1 MSHAPRPE
9 RDHLILAVSY
19 WPTGATNSGW
29 RSRSSYTGGIFDPG
43 LLAETARLAER
54 GVFDYFFWGNT
65 EDSSNANPGGV
76 VRNAFQLNGFT
87 AAAHLAGLTSR
98 IGLVASVNT
107 TYSDPYLTAQ
117 LASNVDHL
125 SRGRFGVNFV
135 AGAPGGAAHRNFGHA
150 ERPDHA
156 DAYTRANEYLEVF
169 TRLQDSWSDDW
180 FVGDKERGRLFAPEA
195 AEPIDFVGEH
205 FRVAGPLNAPRSP
218 QGRVPILHAGTSQ
231 ESFELGA
238 RYADVR
244 FSPYASVEWNRRYA
258 QDQRELAV
266 RQGRSPEDYA
276 FVVGANIYVAETRAR
291 ARELFEEVQAGL
303 VERFSPALVARHLG
317 IEADRVRAQSR
328 VAAALDIDELPAGGT
343 ARALLDDFARI
354 TGDYDFTFDDLFRF
368 AANKKNFPVVVG
380 DPGDVADWIEE
391 GYVSGA
397 FDGVKVFPPFM
408 RSAFG
413 DFVDFVV
420 PELQR
425 RGIAR
430 SSYTSDTLRGH
441 LGLPR
446 PAVLRRRAE
455 ADGSASGVA
464 ATGGAKAGAT
474 TGGSSAEAGAPA
486 PPAPAPELQGV
497 NA

>member
-1 MSHAPRPE
+1 MTHSPRPD

-29 RSRSSYTGGIFDPG
+29 RSASAYNGGVFDPN

-76 VRNAFQLNGFT
+76 IRNAFQLNGFT
-87 AAAHLAGLTSR
+87 AAAYLAGLTSR
-98 IGLVASVNT
+98 IGLIASVNT

-117 LASNVDHL
+117 FASNIDHL

-135 AGAPGGAAHRNFGHA
+135 AGAPGGAAYRNFGYA
-150 ERPDHA
+150 ERPDHC
-156 DAYTRANEYLEVF
+156 DAYDRANEYLEVF

-180 FVGDKERGRLFAPEA
+180 FVGDKEAGRLFAPEA
-195 AEPIDFVGEH
+195 AAPIDFEGRH

-218 QGRVPILHAGTSQ
+218 QGRVPVVHAGTSP

-244 FSPYASVEWNRRYA
+244 FSPFASIAWNRNYA
-258 QDQRELAV
+258 RTHRELAAQ
-266 RQGRSPEDYA
+266 QGRNPAEYA
-276 FVVGANIYVAETRAR
+276 FVVGANIYVADTRAR
-291 ARELFEEVQAGL
+291 ARELFNEVQANL
-303 VERFSPALVARHLG
+303 VERFSAGLIARQLG
-317 IEADRVRAQSR
+317 IEPERIHPNARVGTE
-328 VAAALDIDELPAGGT
+328 LDIERLPVDGT
-343 ARALLDDFARI
+343 ARGLLDEFASI
-354 TGDYDFTFDDLFRF
+354 TGDYGFTFDELFRF

-380 DPGDVADWIEE
+380 DPKHVADWIEE
-391 GYVSGA
+391 GYGSGA

-408 RSAFG
+408 RSGFG

-430 SSYTSDTLRGH
+430 TEYTSETLRGH

-446 PAVLRRRAE
+446 PAVLRRPLDVPTGHAE
-455 ADGSASGVA
+455 PVETPES
-464 ATGGAKAGAT
+464 
-474 TGGSSAEAGAPA
+474 
-486 PPAPAPELQGV
+486 PELQGV

>member
-1 MSHAPRPE
+1 MPHAARPD

-29 RSRSSYTGGIFDPG
+29 RVRSADNSGIFDPG

-54 GVFDYFFWGNT
+54 GIFDYFFWGNT

-76 VRNAFQLNGFT
+76 IRNAFQLNGF
-87 AAAHLAGLTSR
+87 AAAAYLAGLTSR

-135 AGAPGGAAHRNFGHA
+135 AGAPGGAAHRNFGHG

-156 DAYTRANEYLEVF
+156 DAYSRAGEYLEVF

-180 FVGDKERGRLFAPEA
+180 FVGDKQRGELFAPEA

-205 FRVAGPLNAPRSP
+205 FSVAGPLNAPRSP
-218 QGRVPILHAGTSQ
+218 QGRVPILHAGTSP
-231 ESFELGA
+231 ESFALGA

-244 FSPYASVEWNRRYA
+244 FSPFTSIAAGREYARTH
-258 QDQRELAV
+258 RELAAGA
-266 RQGRSPEDYA
+266 GRDPRDYA
-276 FVVGANIYVAETRAR
+276 FVIGANIYVADTRAR
-291 ARELFEEVQAGL
+291 ARELFDEVQRGL
-303 VERFSPALVARHLG
+303 VERFSPAAVARPFG
-317 IEADRVRAQSR
+317 IDPAAVRPDARVRDVVDVEAR
-328 VAAALDIDELPAGGT
+328 PATDPGRG
-343 ARALLDDFARI
+343 LLDDLARI
-354 TGDYDFTFDDLFRF
+354 TGEHDVTFAELFRF
-368 AANKKNFPVVVG
+368 VANKKNFPVVVG
-380 DPGDVADWIEE
+380 DPSDVADWIEE
-391 GYVSGA
+391 GYLAGA

-413 DFVDFVV
+413 DFVDHVV

-430 SSYTSDTLRGH
+430 TSYTTDTLRGH
-441 LGLPR
+441 LGLAR
-446 PAVLRRRAE
+446 PDVRRRAPE
-455 ADGSASGVA
+455 PA
-464 ATGGAKAGAT
+464 A
-474 TGGSSAEAGAPA
+474 EHPL
-486 PPAPAPELQGV
+486 PAPELQGV